1 MAVEVGVARVEV
13 DLILL
18 DVEEEV
24 VLWVLKEDEDVR

>member
-13 DLILL
+13 DFILL

-24 VLWVLKEDEDVR
+24 VLWVLEEDEDVR

>member
-24 VLWVLKEDEDVR
+24 VLWVLEEDEDVR